1 MKHAFKSALI
11 IAFVLISFSTYAQK
25 HNMKP
30 GWCKYA
36 KKGKG
41 TSRDESASAE
51 CKACAAETEKERKKI
66 AKTFELNP
74 ERDELNKKAN
84 KLASEARLKE
94 TIKKSNERNKVTE
107 VAVTMPKP
115 LAPAPAI
122 KKPVETKAPAAEK
135 IIYMTASWGKV
146 PFKNAMT
153 EEDITTA
160 TELKFVAV
168 EGTYMEDGTIS
179 RNNFPAN
186 LGVIQLEQQVKAPN
200 HPYFEI
206 HPNSASYKPYDLVDA
221 QLKRVFNSDSI
232 SNIVHFY
239 GNWFMVSSGF
249 ANFNWSTNSFGS
261 VKLYNV
267 KTKES
272 VPIPEK
278 SYRHAVEMA
287 TFNYHGLE
295 NRPVA
300 RNYRFF
306 KGSYQGD
313 GSDGKKVQERSPCET
328 TFDNIIGGPD
338 KWKAFVAVKPYKSKQ
353 DRDVQGYIYYCDA
366 NEKIVKVK
374 VTIEDL
380 RSLRG

>member
-11 IAFVLISFSTYAQK
+11 IVFVLISFSTYAQK

-30 GWCKYA
+30 CWCKYA

-115 LAPAPAI
+115 LAPAPPI

-135 IIYMTASWGKV
+135 IIYM
-146 PFKNAMT
+146 
-153 EEDITTA
+153 
-160 TELKFVAV
+160 
-168 EGTYMEDGTIS
+168 
-179 RNNFPAN
+179 
-186 LGVIQLEQQVKAPN
+186 
-200 HPYFEI
+200 
-206 HPNSASYKPYDLVDA
+206 
-221 QLKRVFNSDSI
+221 RVFNSDSI

-287 TFNYHGLE
+287 TFNYHGSE

-313 GSDGKKVQERSPCET
+313 GSDGKKVHERSPCET